1 MMTMTWMIQSSS
13 NNLSVDTD
21 VLRLVIVALP
31 FLRFGFSH
39 SFLLLF
45 KDVCHGIHQ
54 ISVVVV
60 VKFC

>member
-1 MMTMTWMIQSSS
+1 MMTMTWMIQSS
-13 NNLSVDTD
+13 SVDTD